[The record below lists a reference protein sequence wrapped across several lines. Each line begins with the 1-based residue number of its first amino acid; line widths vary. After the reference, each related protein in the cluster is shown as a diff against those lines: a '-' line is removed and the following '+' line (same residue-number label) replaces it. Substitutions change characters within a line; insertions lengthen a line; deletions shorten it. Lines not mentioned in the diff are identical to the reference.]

1 VAFSLFKKAGRVL
14 MEIIFFVRGADHL
27 HFPVLGALG
36 DVQTIALITDIFDGF
51 FELADFVH
59 HSKQIKH
66 RVQN

>member
-1 VAFSLFKKAGRVL
+1 